1 MFESQRDSIIQPKVG
16 RASGLPWVNVRIID
30 NPEAGC
36 IYFSERGCV
45 QAHQPQHS
53 GGPNASQTHNRCGWS
68 CRHSRAPTKGPDT
81 TPSELLFLFHA
92 TQSSSFLA
100 TLG

>member
-1 MFESQRDSIIQPKVG
+1 LAAQAV
-16 RASGLPWVNVRIID
+16 LPWVNVQIIH

-45 QAHQPQHS
+45 QAHQPQ
-53 GGPNASQTHNRCGWS
+53 TV
-68 CRHSRAPTKGPDT
+68 
-81 TPSELLFLFHA
+81 
-92 TQSSSFLA
+92 TQGSSFLA

>member
-1 MFESQRDSIIQPKVG
+1 MRRCIVARAEERGVRQCLNPKGIPSVSP
-16 RASGLPWVNVRIID
+16 RLAAQAVLPWVNVQIIH

-45 QAHQPQHS
+45 QAHQPQ
-53 GGPNASQTHNRCGWS
+53 TV
-68 CRHSRAPTKGPDT
+68 
-81 TPSELLFLFHA
+81 
-92 TQSSSFLA
+92 TQGSSFLA